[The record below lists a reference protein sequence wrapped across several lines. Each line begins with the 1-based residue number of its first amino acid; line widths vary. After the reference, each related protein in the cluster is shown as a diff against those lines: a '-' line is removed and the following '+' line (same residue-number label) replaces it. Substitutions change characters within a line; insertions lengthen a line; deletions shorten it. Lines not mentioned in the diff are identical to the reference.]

1 MSSSALA
8 RAVRDAIRALADFR
22 DRQVTAEVDERAP
35 SRAGDLH
42 VIVWPGGT
50 EQDETNETSGCV
62 LDKLFGINVSIAM
75 RAPRKAR
82 DHQGEFWIQATD
94 SFDTYA
100 ATIVSVVHFVYAVN
114 TTANATI
121 LSESGSAEGFI
132 EPLKCTG
139 IGPIREAPP
148 DIFADD
154 PRSQRV
160 AFIRTINFRG
170 ARRIQT
176 L

>member
-1 MSSSALA
+1 MSASALA
-8 RAVRDAIRALADFR
+8 RAVRDAIQAHADFR
-22 DRQVTAEVDERAP
+22 SRQVTAEIDERAP

-50 EQDETNETSGCV
+50 EQDDTNETSGCV
-62 LDKLFGINVSIAM
+62 LDKVFGINVSIAM
-75 RAPRKAR
+75 RSPRKSR
-82 DHQGEFWIQATD
+82 DHSGEFWIQATD

-100 ATIVSVVHFVYAVN
+100 AAIVSVVHFVYAVL

-139 IGPIREAPP
+139 TGPIREAPP

-154 PRSQRV
+154 PRSARP
-160 AFIRTINFRG
+160 AFIRTITFRG
-170 ARRIQT
+170 ARRIT
-176 L
+176 TV

>member
-8 RAVRDAIRALADFR
+8 RAVRDAIQGLATFR
-22 DRQVTAEVDERAP
+22 DSQVTAEVDERAP

-50 EQDETNETSGCV
+50 DEDDTNETSGCV
-62 LDKLFGINVSIAM
+62 LDKVFGINVSIAM
-75 RAPRKAR
+75 RSPRKAR

-100 ATIVSVVHFVYAVN
+100 AAIVAAIHYDYAIN

-132 EPLKCTG
+132 EPLRCTG

-154 PRSQRV
+154 PRSRRV
-160 AFIRTINFRG
+160 AFIRTITFRG
-170 ARRIQT
+170 ARRIQS